1 MTLFSYQEVE
11 RTVVELH
18 VTRPDRDGIL
28 IFLVPLCRFILTGR
42 LREWME
48 DMKQVETS
56 PAAFVA
62 TKANI
67 LKPKP
72 DLSRLNQAVLLAEA
86 NPSISTALAQQ
97 NVENL
102 T

>member
-1 MTLFSYQEVE
+1 
-11 RTVVELH
+11 
-18 VTRPDRDGIL
+18 
-28 IFLVPLCRFILTGR
+28 
-42 LREWME
+42 ME
-48 DMKQVETS
+48 DMKQVGAS

-86 NPSISTALAQQ
+86 NPSISTALAQH

>member
-1 MTLFSYQEVE
+1 
-11 RTVVELH
+11 
-18 VTRPDRDGIL
+18 
-28 IFLVPLCRFILTGR
+28 
-42 LREWME
+42 ME

>member
-1 MTLFSYQEVE
+1 
-11 RTVVELH
+11 
-18 VTRPDRDGIL
+18 
-28 IFLVPLCRFILTGR
+28 
-42 LREWME
+42 ME

-86 NPSISTALAQQ
+86 NPSISTALAQH